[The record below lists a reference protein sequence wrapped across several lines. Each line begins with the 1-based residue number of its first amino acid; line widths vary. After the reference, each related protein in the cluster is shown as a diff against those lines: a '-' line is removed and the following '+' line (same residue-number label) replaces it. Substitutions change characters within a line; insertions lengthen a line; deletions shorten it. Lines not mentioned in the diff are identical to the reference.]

1 MPDTRSALDA
11 ALAAHSAAIRE
22 RDGLDA
28 SPVLAWVAIP
38 SPKAV
43 GSRAPPIAVTD
54 SQGDEEA
61 EFAVLTPDG
70 QRGFVTRGILLDA
83 LDAVRIQPG
92 E

>member
-1 MPDTRSALDA
+1 MPDTQSALDA
-11 ALAAHSAAIRE
+11 ALAAHSAA
-22 RDGLDA
+22 
-28 SPVLAWVAIP
+28 WVA
-38 SPKAV
+38 
-43 GSRAPPIAVTD
+43 IAVTD

-70 QRGFVTRGILLDA
+70 QRGFVTRGILIDA

>member
-1 MPDTRSALDA
+1 MTDTLSALDT
-11 ALAAHSAAIRE
+11 ALAAHSAALRAE
-22 RDGLDA
+22 EGLDA
-28 SPVLAWVAIP
+28 SPVLAWVA
-38 SPKAV
+38 
-43 GSRAPPIAVTD
+43 IAVTD

-70 QRGFVTRGILLDA
+70 QRGFVTRGILIDA

>member
-1 MPDTRSALDA
+1 MPDTQSALDA

-22 RDGLDA
+22 RDGLNA
-28 SPVLAWVAIP
+28 S
-38 SPKAV
+38 
-43 GSRAPPIAVTD
+43 VTD

-70 QRGFVTRGILLDA
+70 QRGFVTRGILIDA